1 MVKNKSQQPKI
12 DMPLKEDLD
21 NILLRPYSDE
31 ELQLTPELEEKIKKL
46 IEYFDSSGIDY
57 GKVYD
62 KFLPKNAYPNNESY
76 FHIPGQR
83 DTKKWLEAVR
93 TIFSREK
100 NGESRPNAIR
110 ATTSGWNVLETY
122 DFLNWL
128 KFYEEGA
135 HLKYKFAQLW
145 YENGAPGYFLHVKK
159 DPEPTPEPEVN
170 GKDIDFAREEAA
182 DSLSSSEK
190 RRIIEKQRN
199 KLVGRLD
206 SAEKLLRTTD
216 GQLFA
221 GKEYETLIESIY
233 QLKKKIHMVNKV
245 STSTRIYE
253 DMIVREGNVL
263 ARQGFKKAANL
274 LYSLADDPNA
284 IPEAAPPAP
293 PAESSGAP
301 GGLPSM
307 GPGAPQTPIDNTP
320 KDEEATAPPGI
331 AKFLDNL
338 ETGKV
343 TKKDEH
349 GAEDELEVFD
359 SLDVEDS
366 EEDLVVEAQAAPPAE
381 APEPLTPPA
390 LEPDAA
396 KPAKPVPAKTP
407 SDKAVDLEVTEDDL
421 KPKPSA
427 ETPAASDFDSKVNT
441 LLAGL
446 SVNDVISK
454 LEELSKIFKTREI
467 PRQLSIVDMMLDS
480 MGLASYFPGLS
491 EAQNKALESNNY
503 ISTRVEDILSKLR
516 GSVATKDIDLKGAGT
531 PDNPEVAG
539 IKGKLQQ
546 DEDKEKARKQ
556 MRKEQENLDME
567 NNTKETPEVEIE
579 EDLAPKAPPAPPA
592 PKAAPLA

>member
-1 MVKNKSQQPKI
+1 MAKNKSLTEPKI

-62 KFLPKNAYPNNESY
+62 KMVPKNAYPNNESY

-83 DTKKWLEAVR
+83 DTQKWLEAVKS
-93 TIFSREK
+93 IFSKEK
-100 NGESRPNAIR
+100 NGDNRATAIR
-110 ATTSGWNVLETY
+110 AATSNWNILETY

-128 KFYEEGA
+128 KYYEEGT
-135 HLKYKFAQLW
+135 HMKYKFAQLW

-159 DPEPTPEPEVN
+159 DPEQAPEPNVS
-170 GKDIDFAREEAA
+170 GKDIDFARDEAA
-182 DSLSSSEK
+182 DTLPPSEK

-221 GKEYETLIESIY
+221 GKEYESLIESIY

-245 STSTRIYE
+245 STSMKLYE
-253 DMIVREGNVL
+253 DLIVREGNIL

-284 IPEAAPPAP
+284 IPEPAPPAP

-307 GPGAPQTPIDNTP
+307 GPGAPQTPVDNEP
-320 KDEEATAPPGI
+320 KDEQAAPPGI
-331 AKFLDNL
+331 AKFLENL

-343 TKKDEH
+343 TTKDEH
-349 GAEDELEVFD
+349 EAEDELEVFD
-359 SLDVEDS
+359 SLEVEDS
-366 EEDLVVEAQAAPPAE
+366 EQDLVVEAQAVPE
-381 APEPLTPPA
+381 APETLTPPA

-396 KPAKPVPAKTP
+396 KAPKPDAPIPNKTP
-407 SDKAVDLEVTEDDL
+407 ADKAADLEVTEDDI
-421 KPKPSA
+421 KPKSEEA
-427 ETPAASDFDSKVNT
+427 PATSDIDNKVNS
-441 LLAGL
+441 LLATVT
-446 SVNDVISK
+446 VNDVILK
-454 LEELSKIFKTREI
+454 LETLSKIFKTREI

-480 MGLASYFPGLS
+480 LGLASYFPGLS

-516 GSVATKDIDLKGAGT
+516 GSVATKDIDLKGEGT

-546 DEDKEKARKQ
+546 DEEKEKARKQ
-556 MRKEQENLDME
+556 MRKEQESLDME
-567 NNTKETPEVEIE
+567 NNNKETPEVEIE

-592 PKAAPLA
+592 PKAPPLA